1 MGNRAVWL
9 AANIRAPELEQAMAK
24 CGKDLGWNASA
35 LAAAMVAGLVP
46 AAASAAR
53 LPENILPTATASAA
67 AAKAAAPAGPA
78 VSPPKATPPAAPATI
93 PTPATS
99 SGVATAT
106 PAPAPIPVPDPVMT
120 WSLTDAQALLVVI
133 AKIGADGLLP
143 DDYQPD
149 ALRAA
154 IAKGEGAELDAQASR
169 SFVWLAQD
177 MRDGRTRMDSRLQ
190 WFVVDTD
197 VDANPVDALM
207 ERALAAHDIAG
218 VIAGLA
224 PTHPDYAALKAKLAA
239 LPKADKA
246 TRALVRINMDRW
258 RWLPH
263 DLGKFYLF
271 TNVPEYQ
278 LRLTVDNT
286 IIRSYK
292 TIVGKP
298 GTTATPQLAEV
309 VEGVIFNPTWTV
321 PQSIVVG
328 EGLGERLF
336 NNPKQAAREGYKVTK
351 AADGTIIVVQQPGA
365 NNSLGRL
372 KLDMPNEHAIFLHDT
387 NARQLF
393 NLPSRAL
400 SHGCVRTENAVQLGM
415 TMARLGGGIP
425 TTQTIEI
432 ANSGVYTKVPMTR
445 TFPIY
450 LTYFTYA
457 TNIAGKLTAFKDIY
471 ARDAAVQ
478 ASFAAPR
485 APWDGKRKSSEA
497 IIKLDNPL

>member
-1 MGNRAVWL
+1 MLNWGNRT
-9 AANIRAPELEQAMAK
+9 
-24 CGKDLGWNASA
+24 LGWSVTA
-35 LAAAMVAGLVP
+35 LMVGMGAGLIP
-46 AAASAAR
+46 AAANAAR
-53 LPENILPTATASAA
+53 QPENILP
-67 AAKAAAPAGPA
+67 AAAPA
-78 VSPPKATPPAAPATI
+78 TAPA
-93 PTPATS
+93 PRETPAPQAPAPKES
-99 SGVATAT
+99 PAPVATQVTVA
-106 PAPAPIPVPDPVMT
+106 PSPLAPAPIDEPVMN
-120 WSLTDAQALLVVI
+120 WKLADAEALLAVI
-133 AKIGADGLLP
+133 AKINAEGLIP
-143 DDYQPD
+143 ADYQPD

-154 IAKGEGAELDAQASR
+154 IAAGEGPALDAQASR
-169 SFVWLAQD
+169 SFAWLAED

-197 VDANPVDALM
+197 VDNNPTAALM
-207 ERALAAHDIAG
+207 ERALATHDVAG

-224 PTHPDYAALKAKLAA
+224 PTHPDYALLKAKLAA
-239 LPKADKA
+239 TPKSDKA
-246 TRALVRINMDRW
+246 TRALIRINMDRW

-271 TNVPEYQ
+271 TNVPEFQ

-298 GTTATPQLAEV
+298 GKTATPQLAEV
-309 VEGVIFNPTWTV
+309 VQGVIFNPTWTV

-328 EGLGERLF
+328 EGLGERLV
-336 NNPKQAAREGYKVTK
+336 NNPRQAAREGYKVTK
-351 AADGTIIVVQQPGA
+351 AADGTIIVVQQPGN

-393 NLPSRAL
+393 KLSNRAL
-400 SHGCVRTENAVQLGM
+400 SHGCVRTENAIQLGM

-425 TTQTIEI
+425 TTETQQI
-432 ANSGVYTKVPMTR
+432 ANSGTYTKVPMTR

-450 LTYFTYA
+450 LMYFTYA
-457 TNIAGKLTAFKDIY
+457 TDINGKLTTFKDLY
-471 ARDAAVQ
+471 DRDGAVL

-485 APWDGKRKSSEA
+485 APWDGKRKSSET